1 MDKEKIG
8 KQLKELRVS
17 RGWRQAD
24 VADKVGLSRPA
35 VCNIESG
42 KRAMTL
48 STLKKFCKVYSI
60 DVSFFEIETDNF
72 NEAIDLTTRIEKIFK
87 SDIPDEKKDDLYKQ
101 IMRLYLMYRN

>member
-1 MDKEKIG
+1 MDKHKIG
-8 KQLKELRVS
+8 KQLKELRLS
-17 RGWRQAD
+17 RGWRQSD

-48 STLKKFCKVYSI
+48 STLKRFCEIYSI
-60 DVSFFEIETDNF
+60 DVSFFDIETDNF

-101 IMRLYLMYRN
+101 IMRLYLMYRQ